1 MCLSPQEKHTHQ
13 GKMETTA
20 DEKISHS
27 VASVNG
33 TDDREAHPKYWVAT
47 LVQVRSEKAV
57 GKKLDGLKIE
67 NYVPTQ
73 KEIHQWSDRK
83 KKVERV
89 IIPLVVFVHADKAT
103 IKRLITYTFIHK
115 VLSYPGTNI
124 PALIPDI
131 QIETLKFMLKQSEA
145 LVEMRHTVF
154 KTGDY
159 VRVVRGPLKDLEGEL
174 CRVESDKSA
183 VAVQIEG
190 LGFACDNIDRSD
202 LINLSVGIS

>member
-1 MCLSPQEKHTHQ
+1 MCLSSQEKHTHQ

-20 DEKISHS
+20 DEKISHA

-190 LGFACDNIDRSD
+190 LGFACVNIDRSD

>member
-57 GKKLDGLKIE
+57 GKKLDSLKIE

-190 LGFACDNIDRSD
+190 LGFACVNIDRSD

>member
-190 LGFACDNIDRSD
+190 LGFACVNIDRSD

>member
-174 CRVESDKSA
+174 CRVESNKSA

-190 LGFACDNIDRSD
+190 LGFACVNIDRSD

>member
-159 VRVVRGPLKDLEGEL
+159 VRVVRGPLKGLEGEL

-190 LGFACDNIDRSD
+190 LGFACVNIDRSD

>member
-20 DEKISHS
+20 DEKISHA

-57 GKKLDGLKIE
+57 GKKLDSLKIE

-190 LGFACDNIDRSD
+190 LGFACVNIDRSD